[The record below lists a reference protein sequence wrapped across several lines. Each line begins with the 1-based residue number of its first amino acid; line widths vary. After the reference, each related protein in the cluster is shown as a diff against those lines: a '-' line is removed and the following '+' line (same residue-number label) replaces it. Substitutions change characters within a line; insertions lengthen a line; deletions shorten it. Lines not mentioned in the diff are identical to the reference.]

1 MKLYTEERY
10 LLQLLK
16 NEGKIDLY
24 KVYTETNFST
34 GQLARFLRTYR
45 RRFYIRLNGEQ
56 VQLTML
62 GRYYIRRMNL
72 YASREDMYWKEIPLD
87 KKCQKGTI
95 NEPNGNIKIKREL
108 ANRIISTKGCS
119 RPKQ

>member
-16 NEGKIDLY
+16 NEGKFDLY

-34 GQLARFLRTYR
+34 GQLARFLQTYR
-45 RRFYIRLNGEQ
+45 RKFYIKVSGEQ
-56 VQLTML
+56 VRLTML
-62 GRYYIRRMNL
+62 GHFCIKRMNL
-72 YASREDMYWKEIPLD
+72 YTSREDMYWKEIPLD
-87 KKCQKGTI
+87 NKCQKGTI

-108 ANRIISTKGCS
+108 ANRIISKKGM
-119 RPKQ
+119 